1 MGVSAPGTDLAG
13 WTPIRVHWRGE
24 PVVEW
29 AWLDGLEFTDPF
41 FVQTVERSFRRPFSL
56 LFRRETPI
64 DALAELEP
72 GLDPSGFVFHVSRC
86 GSTLV
91 TQMLAA
97 VTEHLVLSEPLPV
110 DGILRAPAPD
120 ADRVRWLRLVV
131 SALGLPRRGC
141 EDGYVL
147 KLDSWHTCSLAT
159 VRRAFPETP
168 WVFLY
173 RDPLEVLTSHRRQR
187 GAHMV
192 PGAIDSE
199 LFGLDPASYSSH
211 EEYGARVLAAIYRAG
226 LENRN
231 DHSLFVD
238 YRELP
243 DAVPE
248 RIAPWFG
255 LECGEDAR
263 ARMYEAAR
271 FDAKSPQLLFGPEEP
286 AATPTLREAAERWA
300 RPAYEELLAC

>member
-1 MGVSAPGTDLAG
+1 MGVSAPATDLAG

-29 AWLDGLEFTDPF
+29 AWLDGVEFTDPF
-41 FVQTVERSFRRPFSL
+41 FVRTVERSFRRPFSL

-64 DALAELEP
+64 EALAELEP
-72 GLDPSGFVFHVSRC
+72 GLDPNGFVFHVSRC

-91 TQMLAA
+91 AQVLAA
-97 VTEHLVLSEPLPV
+97 VPEHLVLSEPLPV
-110 DGILRAPAPD
+110 DGILRAPAPE
-120 ADRVRWLRLVV
+120 ADRVRWLRLIV
-131 SALGLPRRGC
+131 SMLGLPRRGC
-141 EDGYVL
+141 ERGYVL
-147 KLDSWHTCSLAT
+147 KLDAWNACSLAT

-168 WVFLY
+168 WVFLHL
-173 RDPLEVLTSHRRQR
+173 DPVEVLASHRRQR

-199 LFGLDPASYSSH
+199 LFGLDPASAISH

-226 LENRN
+226 LENRD

-243 DAVPE
+243 DAVLE

-255 LECGEDAR
+255 LEFGEDAR
-263 ARMYEAAR
+263 ARMDEVGR
-271 FDAKSPQLLFGPEEP
+271 FDAKSPQLLFQQEELLETP
-286 AATPTLREAAERWA
+286 ALREAAERWA
-300 RPAYEELLAC
+300 RPVYEELLAC